1 MSKALSKVNYYV
13 LICSFLT
20 FIFLFNFSFVSSLES
35 SLEVSQWDKGNP
47 SGNITN
53 EYINNTYINQ
63 TLELNTTQFE
73 TGEPATIKTSWLTT
87 FIESISKWANYYTK
101 TEIDNRYSNNTG
113 DQDLS
118 TYVEGN
124 MSAETYNET
133 TITPTT
139 NYSLSFDGSNDYI
152 SLQNKL
158 QFPNGGR
165 TFSFWIKTT
174 QTSDG
179 IILDDTQRSSPN
191 MGTTCS
197 VNGIVANKVSCHVF
211 RGVSG
216 SYLLVSSTSNVNT
229 GNWVHVAFTW
239 DGTTNT
245 GAGKLY
251 INGKLENSGTSPGIS
266 NGVSKY
272 VMNFGRSEAGVAY
285 FNGQIDEVL
294 IFNRSLSAEEV
305 SSLYNNGEGLYADT
319 SFAPFNNGLVAGYHF
334 DEGSGTTAYDITGKN
349 NGTING
355 ATWVDGKISHNLTE
369 TNEVLGAMGLM
380 PWVSSTNFIST
391 DYSLQWIGNTLKN
404 PWFTSTEL
412 GNSTNRF
419 NGWFWNTN
427 SVNLNVTNQTTMN
440 NLTVN
445 NLNVTNGWSGNCV
458 NSSILNGII
467 VGCND

>member
-1 MSKALSKVNYYV
+1 MRKVLLSRISFSALM
-13 LICSFLT
+13 LTFLT
-20 FIFLFNFSFVSSLES
+20 LFLFFSFSSSLEI
-35 SLEVSQWDKGNP
+35 SQWDKEKP

-63 TLELNTTQFE
+63 TLELNETQFE
-73 TGEPATIKTSWLTT
+73 TGEPATIKTSWLTS

-101 TEIDNRYSNNTG
+101 SEIDNRYSNNTG

-139 NYSLSFDGSNDYI
+139 NYSLSFDGVNDYI
-152 SLQNKL
+152 FTDYRPYLNSFAISTWVK
-158 QFPNGGR
+158 PNQLKNQVVWDNGWWQGTKNAFLFLTASGIIYAGVR
-165 TFSFWIKTT
+165 NRGMVTQIGT
-174 QTSDG
+174 QTNFYRVDEWYH
-179 IILDDTQRSSPN
+179 L
-191 MGTTCS
+191 
-197 VNGIVANKVSCHVF
+197 VVVANGTHLVLYVNSNLEKIGEANINAESTN
-211 RGVSG
+211 
-216 SYLLVSSTSNVNT
+216 LLYWGAPVVSS
-229 GNWVHVAFTW
+229 G
-239 DGTTNT
+239 GY
-245 GAGKLY
+245 L
-251 INGKLENSGTSPGIS
+251 
-266 NGVSKY
+266 
-272 VMNFGRSEAGVAY
+272 
-285 FNGQIDEVL
+285 NGQIDEVL
-294 IFNRSLSAEEV
+294 IFNRSLSSSEV
-305 SSLYNNGEGLYADT
+305 ADLYNNGNGLYAET
-319 SFAPFNNGLVAGYHF
+319 SIAPFNNGLVTGYHF
-334 DEGSGTTAYDITGKN
+334 DEGSGTTAYDITGRN
-349 NGTING
+349 NGTLVNG
-355 ATWVDGKISHNLTE
+355 PTWVDGKISHNLTSTTE
-369 TNEVLGAMGLM
+369 ILGTIGLM
-380 PWVSSTNFIST
+380 PWVSATNFIST
-391 DYSLQWIGNTLKN
+391 DFSLQWIGNTLKN